1 MTVLTLRKRFLHFV
15 INQFISKSKLHTTK
29 IGRQV
34 VNDVQR
40 NISARKYCGKSAGPI
55 LYKINLARFY
65 NGSKPMYNVS
75 TYENLVNQKSSGNSE
90 KKCAEQK
97 EHPGK

>member
-1 MTVLTLRKRFLHFV
+1 MTVFTIRKRFLHFL
-15 INQFISKSKLHTTK
+15 INKFMPKSKLHTTK

-40 NISARKYCGKSAGPI
+40 NLSARKYGKSAGPI
-55 LYKINLARFY
+55 LYKINLVRFY